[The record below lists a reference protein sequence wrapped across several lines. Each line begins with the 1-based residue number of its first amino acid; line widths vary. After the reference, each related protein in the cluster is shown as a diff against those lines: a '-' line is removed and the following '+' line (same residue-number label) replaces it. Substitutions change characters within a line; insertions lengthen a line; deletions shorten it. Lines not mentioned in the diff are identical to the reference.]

1 MARIGMLHP
10 VFTPI
15 VSENGSAITYGAG
28 VVMGRAVSG
37 SVSWQRDDG
46 QLYGDDAVAE
56 TDNSITG
63 YTVDVAT
70 TELEEDVE
78 VVVLGTIKNDD
89 GEYEET
95 GEPGPYGGHGY
106 VQVFKRFGRLR
117 YRAVWY
123 HKVSFGVQTEE
134 TQTKGQTI
142 TWGTPTVHG
151 LGMAVFDSLLG
162 KSKFRKKK
170 VFNNA
175 ADAIAWLDALA
186 NISGNTQGLTLNTT
200 AASVTA
206 GSTVTLTAV
215 SAPAGVTA
223 ADIDWSSSNPA
234 AATVSTAGVVTGVAA
249 GTAVVTASYGGIT
262 AAARITVTST

>member
-10 VFTPI
+10 VFAPI
-15 VSENGSAITYGAG
+15 VSEDGSAITYGAG

-37 SVSWQRDDG
+37 NVSWQRDDG

-78 VVVLGTIKNDD
+78 VVVLGTIKNAND
-89 GEYEET
+89 EYEET

-142 TWGTPTVHG
+142 NWGTPTVHG
-151 LGMAVFDSLLG
+151 LGMAVFDNLLG

-170 VFNNA
+170 VFNDP

-200 AASVTA
+200 AASVA
-206 GSTVTLTAV
+206 VDGTVTLTAV
-215 SAPAGVTA
+215 STPAGATA
-223 ADIDWSSSNPA
+223 SDIAWSSGNPA
-234 AATVSTAGVVTGVAA
+234 VATVSSAGVVTGVSA
-249 GTAVVTASYGGIT
+249 GTAIITANYGGIT
-262 AAARITVTST
+262 AAARITVTAT